1 MKKVSGYIN
10 QEEIKSY
17 LRDLRKIKV
26 MTSERESELKK
37 IMLSG
42 NVSPQQKE
50 EIKKE
55 MITGNLRLVLT
66 TCKSYVGNGLEFDD
80 LVAEGNVGLSKA
92 FDLFDWNKDIRFSSY
107 SCWWIRASI
116 MEGLNNHGRTI
127 RIPVN
132 VIQEVNKNKK
142 KDPSEIDIESDDLER
157 SLPQVFSMDLD
168 SREEEGSYH
177 DVIQG
182 GEIDIDSLFEVEGDL
197 KKDLY
202 SCLSQLDE
210 RERKIIEDYY
220 GFSGYTRTLQDIGN
234 DYGLTKERVRQIKET
249 AIRKIRT
256 ISLPLFNHRN

>member
-1 MKKVSGYIN
+1 MKKVNGYIN

-17 LRDLRKIKV
+17 LKDIRKIDV
-26 MTSERESELKK
+26 MTSERESELRK
-37 IMLSG
+37 IMLSPD
-42 NVSPQQKE
+42 VTPEQRDQV
-50 EIKKE
+50 KKE

-66 TCKSYVGNGLEFDD
+66 TCKGYVGNGLEFED
-80 LVAEGNVGLSKA
+80 LVADGNVGLSKA
-92 FDLFDWNKDIRFSSY
+92 FDFFDWNKDIRFSTYCS
-107 SCWWIRASI
+107 WWIRASI

-168 SREEEGSYH
+168 PYEDEGSYH

-182 GEIDIDSLFEVEGDL
+182 GEIDIDSLFGVDEDM
-197 KKDLY
+197 KKELY
-202 SCLSQLDE
+202 SCLDQLDE
-210 RERKIIEDYY
+210 REKKIIEDYY
-220 GFSGYTRTLQDIGN
+220 GFSGYCRTLQDIGN

>member
-17 LRDLRKIKV
+17 LKDLRKIKV

-142 KDPSEIDIESDDLER
+142 KKDVLHS
-157 SLPQVFSMDLD
+157 
-168 SREEEGSYH
+168 GS
-177 DVIQG
+177 
-182 GEIDIDSLFEVEGDL
+182 
-197 KKDLY
+197 
-202 SCLSQLDE
+202 
-210 RERKIIEDYY
+210 
-220 GFSGYTRTLQDIGN
+220 
-234 DYGLTKERVRQIKET
+234 
-249 AIRKIRT
+249 
-256 ISLPLFNHRN
+256 